1 MFACARSLRLIALG
15 EFPPT
20 QAQCRAMN
28 YQHIYHAGN
37 FADVAKHVGL
47 LYCLGALQR
56 KDAACFVLDSHAGR
70 GFYDLQAPEAHK
82 SGEAE
87 RGIQRLIENGLGEAL
102 LADYF
107 AAVRARR
114 GKRLARY
121 PGSPALIASGLRV
134 QDRALFVELM
144 PAEARAAEREIESIG
159 RVRTEIGDG
168 YAALKAFLPP
178 EERRGLVLIDPPY
191 ESLDELKLMLQAFA
205 DAYRRWPSG
214 VFLMWYPIRS
224 ASQRSMVHA
233 RFEALRVPK
242 MLFADLAIHPDD
254 AGLGL
259 AGSGLLIVNPPYG
272 TDQFLRDAYSA
283 IHAAIAAAGS
293 GYVEVGRLT
302 PERVAQ

>member
-1 MFACARSLRLIALG
+1 MPA
-15 EFPPT
+15 
-20 QAQCRAMN
+20 AMN
-28 YQHIYHAGN
+28 YKHIYHAGN

-47 LYCLGALQR
+47 MYCLGALQR
-56 KDAACFVLDSHAGR
+56 KDAAFFVLDSHAGR
-70 GFYDLQAPEAHK
+70 GYYDLQAAEAQK

-87 RGIQRLIENGLGEAL
+87 RGIQRLIETSIGSAP

-107 AAVRARR
+107 GTIRARR

-121 PGSPALIASGLRV
+121 PGSPALIASALRA

-144 PAEARAAEREIESIG
+144 PAEARAAEREIESLG

-205 DAYRRWPSG
+205 DAYRRWEG
-214 VFLMWYPIRS
+214 GIFLMWYPIRS
-224 ASQRSMVHA
+224 ATQRSMVHA
-233 RFEALRVPK
+233 RFEALQIPK

-254 AGLGL
+254 AGVGL
-259 AGSGLLIVNPPYG
+259 AGSGLMIVNPPYG
-272 TDQFLRDAYSA
+272 TDEYLRDAYTA
-283 IHAAIAAAGS
+283 IHSGIAVPGA

-302 PERVAQ
+302 PERMAQ

>member
-1 MFACARSLRLIALG
+1 
-15 EFPPT
+15 
-20 QAQCRAMN
+20 MN
-28 YQHIYHAGN
+28 YKHIYHAGN

-47 LYCLGALQR
+47 VYCLSALQR
-56 KDAACFVLDSHAGR
+56 KDTAFFVLDTHAGR
-70 GFYDLQAPEAHK
+70 GYYDLQAPEAHK

-87 RGIQRLIENGLGEAL
+87 RGIQRLIETSIDAEP
-102 LADYF
+102 LAGYW

-121 PGSPALIASGLRV
+121 PGSPALIAGGLRP

-144 PAEARAAEREIESIG
+144 PAEARAAEREIESHG

-205 DAYRRWPSG
+205 EAYRRWPNG
-214 VFLMWYPIRS
+214 IFLIWYPIRS

-233 RFEALRVPK
+233 RFESLGVPK
-242 MLFADLAIHPDD
+242 MLFADLAVHPDD
-254 AGLGL
+254 AGVGL
-259 AGSGLLIVNPPYG
+259 AGSGLMIVNPPYG
-272 TDQFLRDAYSA
+272 TDEYLTDAYAA
-283 IHAAIAAAGS
+283 IHQGIAAPGA
-293 GYVEVGRLT
+293 GYVEVARLT
-302 PERVAQ
+302 AERVAH